1 MINVIADSRGFVAD
15 LPTDGI
21 KHIAINVIKPGC
33 IKGNHYHK
41 LKNEYFYLA
50 SGQVVFI
57 LENTETNA
65 IGKYTLSSPMAFV
78 EIPKNHA
85 HKVENIGDSDAVL
98 IQMADQLYNDSD
110 SYKYLITEVC

>member
-1 MINVIADSRGFVAD
+1 MNVISDSRGFVAD

-21 KHIAINVIKPGC
+21 RHIAINVIKPGC

-50 SGQVVFI
+50 SGQVVFT
-57 LENTETNA
+57 LENIKTKTIMVN
-65 IGKYTLSSPMAFV
+65 TLSSPMALA

-85 HKVENIGDSDAVL
+85 HKVQNVGESDAVL
-98 IQMADQLYNDSD
+98 IQMADQLYNNTD
-110 SYKYLITEVC
+110 SYKYIIPSEVG